1 MPWHTPKDLLQS
13 LNCTLKSTV
22 REGVSLVEFKIAFIR
37 KETVAGLRGDV
48 LDVMAGDH
56 RSGEIYEVFFA
67 RFNL

>member
-1 MPWHTPKDLLQS
+1 MPRHTLKDLLQC
-13 LNCTLKSTV
+13 LNCTFQSTV
-22 REGVSLVEFKIAFIR
+22 GESVPLVEVKIAFIR

-48 LDVMAGDH
+48 LDVIAGHH